1 VIKNGRV
8 IDGTGN
14 PWFKADIG
22 ITKGKIT
29 KIGLI
34 EPSEKTKVI
43 DATKLIVSPG
53 FIDIHSHS
61 DYSIPFDPMVIS
73 TIHQGITTLVVGMCG
88 ASLAPVNPEKQE
100 LFDKE
105 FSMAAPPGLEFNVTW
120 TSYSEYLDLVAHR
133 MLLISLDLV

>member
-1 VIKNGRV
+1 MEFDVVIKNGRV

-43 DATKLIVSPG
+43 DATKLI
-53 FIDIHSHS
+53 
-61 DYSIPFDPMVIS
+61 
-73 TIHQGITTLVVGMCG
+73 
-88 ASLAPVNPEKQE
+88 
-100 LFDKE
+100 
-105 FSMAAPPGLEFNVTW
+105 
-120 TSYSEYLDLVAHR
+120 
-133 MLLISLDLV
+133 